1 MGANDDPIH
10 PVAAPTEAGD
20 AHTHHTDTT
29 TTTTTTPK
37 HHGIPE
43 HGHNPSKQIGVDENP
58 DLTLHYSH
66 EHQHKHLHHGRPS
79 LSGRDDEVL
88 YAEGT
93 TFDKSN
99 IGEVGP
105 QDYKT
110 HHLRAA
116 QQQQQQQQH
125 PVVVDEKDFVAADA
139 EKGAIGQMGGVPADS
154 TSSEQGDARKHR
166 VKRAYVKYKIFV
178 HLFIWLFFTG
188 WWIAGLVLHRHDL
201 GWLIPFLLYL
211 AITLR
216 LIFFWAPITVV
227 TVPMHFVWN
236 HTGVRVYQMVPEK
249 LRLPLA
255 ALVAL
260 AVILVGSFV
269 SEESADNTRGN
280 RAISLLGLAI
290 MLALL
295 WVTSRDRR
303 KIRWHTVIGG
313 MLTQFVIAVFV
324 LRTKA
329 GYDIFNFISGLARDL
344 LGFADQGTEFLTNAS
359 VLKLGWFLTGVVPP
373 IIFFV
378 SLVQVLYYFGILQW
392 FIQKFA
398 TFFFWSLRVSGAE
411 AVVAAASPFIGQ
423 GESAMLIRP
432 FVSHLTLAELHQVMT
447 SGFATIAG
455 SVLVAYIS
463 LGLNAQAL
471 VSSCIMSIPAS
482 LAVSKM
488 RYPETEETIT
498 SGRCVIPD
506 DDEHRATNALH
517 AFANGAWLGIKI
529 AGMIVATLLCIIALI
544 GLINGLL
551 GWWGRYI
558 DITQDGEPYLTLQLI
573 LGYICYPVAFLL
585 GVPRDDL
592 LKVAQLIGI
601 KVIANEFVAYNSLTS
616 EQQYIDMSPRSQLIA
631 TYALCGFGNFGSLGT
646 QIGVL
651 SQIAPSRAGDV
662 SRVALSALFSGV
674 LSTLTSASIAG
685 LLVTDQVNLNQKSAS
700 S

>member
-1 MGANDDPIH
+1 MVAGQDSIH
-10 PVAAPTEAGD
+10 AVDGHGETGQQRE
-20 AHTHHTDTT
+20 THHD
-29 TTTTTTPK
+29 
-37 HHGIPE
+37 IPE
-43 HGHNPSKQIGVDENP
+43 HGHNVSKQAGVDENP

-66 EHQHKHLHHGRPS
+66 EHQHKHLHHNSTSLAGRQ
-79 LSGRDDEVL
+79 DEVL

-99 IGEVGP
+99 IGAVNP
-105 QDYKT
+105 QDYKA
-110 HHLRAA
+110 HHLR
-116 QQQQQQQQH
+116 QQTA
-125 PVVVDEKDFVAADA
+125 VDDKDFVATDA
-139 EKGAIGQMGGVPADS
+139 EKGGGGPLTADS
-154 TSSEQGDARKHR
+154 NGSEEEGRNHRMARIYAK
-166 VKRAYVKYKIFV
+166 KKIFV
-178 HLFIWLFFTG
+178 HLFIWLLFTG
-188 WWIAGLVLHRHDL
+188 WWIAGLILHRHDY
-201 GWLIPFLLYL
+201 GWLVPFLLYL

-216 LIFFWAPITVV
+216 LIFFWVPITII
-227 TVPMHFVWN
+227 TRPMHFVWN
-236 HTGVRVYQMVPEK
+236 HTGVRVYQALPEK
-249 LRLPLA
+249 TRLPLA
-255 ALVAL
+255 ATVAV
-260 AVILVGSFV
+260 AVILLGAFV
-269 SEESADNTRGN
+269 SEESADNTRSN

-290 MLALL
+290 MLVVL
-295 WVTSRDRR
+295 WATSRDRR

-324 LRTKA
+324 LRTQA
-329 GYDIFNFISGLARDL
+329 GYDIFNFISGLARAL
-344 LGFADQGTEFLTNAS
+344 LGFADQGTSFLTAES
-359 VLKLGWFLTGVVPP
+359 VVDLHWFLTGVVPP

-378 SLVQVLYYFGILQW
+378 ALVQVLYYLGILQW
-392 FIQKFA
+392 FIGKFA
-398 TFFFWSLRVSGAE
+398 VFFFWSLRVSGSE

-432 FVSHLTLAELHQVMT
+432 FVPHLTLAEIHQVMT

-463 LGLNAQAL
+463 LGLNPQAL

-558 DITQDGEPYLTLQLI
+558 NITQDGEEYLTLQLI

-592 LKVAQLIGI
+592 LRVGQLIGI

-616 EQQYIDMSPRSQLIA
+616 EAQYINMSPRSKLIA

-685 LLVTDQVNLNQKSAS
+685 LLVTDQTTLSQTTT
-700 S
+700 